1 MRRALSVTRRH
12 GAANVGRGDEAP
24 SRVQH
29 TQTRSPSSF
38 ASGARMCFFLFHKMT
53 NSKCSPDPNRVE
65 SESVS
70 NKCEVVYIKEKN
82 LDDYISK
89 MEPNWRGNIY
99 YQ

>member
-1 MRRALSVTRRH
+1 
-12 GAANVGRGDEAP
+12 
-24 SRVQH
+24 
-29 TQTRSPSSF
+29 
-38 ASGARMCFFLFHKMT
+38 MT

-89 MEPNWRGNIY
+89 TAKLEGEINIINNRDT
-99 YQ
+99 